1 MKTKK
6 QLALQIFALLLS
18 LLMLFTACDLSP
30 NDNSETT
37 TQGEEVPTHD
47 GSESTTPEGDE
58 SSTPDEG
65 VTTTSGDEESS
76 TDGGEDT
83 PAPLEVPAL
92 TKPVFDL
99 SSIPAYTDTATHV
112 LNGNVPY
119 FTENQYTTTSYE
131 YYTPLDSLGRCGV
144 VVACLGQDLMPTDNR
159 GSIGHIYPTGWQTYT
174 SADGEKNNFYERSH
188 LIGFQLSGED
198 ANRSNLISGTYNLNG
213 VMQYYEDMVANYINT
228 TNNHVL
234 YRVTPIF
241 EGNNL
246 LASGVHME
254 AYSVEDNGTGISFN
268 IYIYNV
274 QTDYDIDYATGEFE
288 LSEDALIANAT
299 FVINKRN
306 KKFHEVDCSSV
317 LDMKESN
324 KEYTTKTYEE
334 LIAEGYVP
342 CGSCKPGQ

>member
-1 MKTKK
+1 MKTQKRF
-6 QLALQIFALLLS
+6 ALQFFALLLS
-18 LLMLFTACDLSP
+18 LLMLLSSCTLP
-30 NDNSETT
+30 ELDGGGETT
-37 TQGEEVPTHD
+37 TTQD
-47 GSESTTPEGDE
+47 QE
-58 SSTPDEG
+58 SSTPDNEESS
-65 VTTTSGDEESS
+65 TPDDEESS
-76 TDGGEDT
+76 TPDGGNDD

-112 LNGNVPY
+112 VNGNVPY

-131 YYTPLDSLGRCGV
+131 YYSPLDSLGRCGV
-144 VVACLGQDLMPTDNR
+144 VVACLGQDLMPTENR
-159 GSIGHIYPTGWQTYT
+159 GSISHIYPTGWQTYT

-334 LIAEGYVP
+334 LIAEGYIP